1 MISLDEC
8 RKLDSRLEKMSD
20 EEVRKIRDSLY
31 ELGQLAFDIWLEEK
45 GSNISVGYGQ
55 KNNTMQD

>member
-1 MISLDEC
+1 MISIDDC

-31 ELGQLAFDIWLEEK
+31 ELGQLVFDTWLEEK
-45 GSNISVGYGQ
+45 GSNISVGYGHE
-55 KNNTMQD
+55 NNTMQD